1 MNPFEYVN
9 PSNLEDVPG
18 LLGRKRGRQSVV
30 IAGGLDLLGELKDN
44 LVAPKR
50 LVNLKAL
57 PLKYIRHGKDGVAIG
72 ATTTLTEI
80 VSDAK
85 IASEYPALAQ
95 AAESVGSLQI
105 RNVGTIGG
113 NLCQRPRCW
122 YYRNEEFDCLKK
134 GGATCFAADGNN
146 KYNAIIGGGP
156 SYIVHPSDLAPALIA
171 LEARVR
177 IRGPENER
185 NLPLESFYVLPSE
198 RLRQETV
205 LQADEVITEVFV
217 PKPQANARSVYLK
230 FNERGSMD
238 FALSAVAAVVRL
250 EGGICKQARVV
261 LGGIAPKPWRSEPA
275 EKALVGQQMTD
286 AVLARAAEEALAEA
300 EPLKHNAY
308 KVPLTKV
315 LIQRAVKAI
324 V

>member
-30 IAGGLDLLGELKDN
+30 IAGGVDLLGELKDN

-57 PLKYIRHGKDGVAIG
+57 PLKYIRHGKDGVSIG

-134 GGATCFAADGNN
+134 GGARCFAVDGNN

-171 LEARVR
+171 LEAQVTVW
-177 IRGPENER
+177 GSKGKR

-198 RLRQETV
+198 RLLQETV
-205 LQADEVITEVFV
+205 LQADEVLTEVFV
-217 PKPQANARSVYLK
+217 PKPQANTRSVYLK

-250 EGGICKQARVV
+250 EGGVCKQARVV
-261 LGGIAPKPWRSEPA
+261 LGGVAPKPWRSEPA

-300 EPLKHNAY
+300 EPLEHNAY
-308 KVPLTKV
+308 KVPLTKA